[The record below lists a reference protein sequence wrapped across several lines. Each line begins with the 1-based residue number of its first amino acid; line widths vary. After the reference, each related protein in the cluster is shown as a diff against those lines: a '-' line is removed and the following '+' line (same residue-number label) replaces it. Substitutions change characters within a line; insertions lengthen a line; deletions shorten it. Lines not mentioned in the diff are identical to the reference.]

1 LEVDVQSYTIN
12 EWCALRKVSR
22 TEFYEM
28 QKRGDGPRT
37 YRVGRFQRISGEA
50 DRDWLAAREGVAA

>member
-1 LEVDVQSYTIN
+1 MQSYSVN

-22 TEFYEM
+22 TEFYLM

-37 YRVGRFQRISGEA
+37 YQVGRFQRISGEA
-50 DRDWLAAREGVAA
+50 DRDWLAEREALVAA

>member
-1 LEVDVQSYTIN
+1 MQSFTIN
-12 EWCALRKVSR
+12 EWCSLRKVSR

-50 DRDWLAAREGVAA
+50 DAEWLAAAEAVA

>member
-1 LEVDVQSYTIN
+1 MQSYTIN
-12 EWCALRKVSR
+12 EWCSLRKVGR

-50 DRDWLAAREGVAA
+50 DQDWLREREGLAAIAA